1 MGLYVTSPLSPLK
14 LENMLR
20 PYKRGEKDITIDVG
34 LQVLLSTNYPRNIR
48 DMLACVEKLPIDKQK
63 EFENVVLLTFDMRL
77 QPDDIRNIALK
88 LAKNNGYD
96 GKLLKCIDRTAR
108 AQGEVLMSSPMPT
121 YTLQSFDTDFV
132 RFDAVKYEGLKV
144 LRNKCSIKDVSML
157 PRVVDLT
164 DCAEVEIYKQN
175 FKNVKVLKLA
185 SNSNVEI
192 THSCNLPENID
203 FSQVQNICLNGCDLG
218 NLNKLILGK
227 GNLAQLLL
235 VTNLPPYLDASGY
248 DKVELAGT
256 DLSHLQYLKLKKAP
270 PAYLENLIPPSC
282 QVEILPEKKS
292 VNLSLLRKIKQRFK

>member
-1 MGLYVTSPLSPLK
+1 MGVYVTSPLSPLK

-20 PYKRGEKDITIDVG
+20 PYKRGEKDITLDVG
-34 LQVLLSTNYPRNIR
+34 LQVLLSTNCARNIR

-63 EFENVVLLTFDMRL
+63 EFENVVLHTFDMRL
-77 QPDDIRNIALK
+77 QPDDIHNIALK
-88 LAKNNGYD
+88 LAKNNGYER
-96 GKLLKCIDRTAR
+96 KLLKCIDRTAR
-108 AQGEVLMSSPMPT
+108 AHGDVLMSSPMPT

-132 RFDAVKYEGLKV
+132 RFDADKYDGLKV
-144 LRNKCSIKDVSML
+144 LRNKCSIKAVSML

-164 DCAEVEIYKQN
+164 DCSTVEIYKQN

-192 THSCNLPENID
+192 THSCHLPENVD

-282 QVEILPEKKS
+282 LVEILPAEKS
-292 VNLSLLRKIKQRFK
+292 VNLSVWRKIKQHFK